1 LMKQMVRAGYDGK
14 KAGRGWYR
22 YGKEVSRS
30 K

>member
-1 LMKQMVRAGYDGK
+1 LLKQMVQAGYNGK

-22 YGKEVSRS
+22 YEK

>member
-1 LMKQMVRAGYDGK
+1 LKQMVQAGYTGK

-22 YGKEVSRS
+22 YDK